1 MPIFI
6 ERDKMILY
14 NLFVEQFLY
23 TLFHNFKGSDANDLD
38 ELNIDLW
45 HAYCDVNQT
54 FVQHLIQVKKENDMI
69 WIHNLYLMLC
79 PLYIK
84 RHDINANIG
93 FYLHSPF
100 PSSDIFRTFVYR
112 NEIIKSLL
120 CCDVIGFHIFE
131 NARNLIAVCE
141 KLLKLEISIK
151 KGGFIVIE
159 YNGRNILVKI
169 NHIGIDQEDMATML
183 RS

>member
-1 MPIFI
+1 
-6 ERDKMILY
+6 
-14 NLFVEQFLY
+14 
-23 TLFHNFKGSDANDLD
+23 
-38 ELNIDLW
+38 
-45 HAYCDVNQT
+45 
-54 FVQHLIQVKKENDMI
+54 
-69 WIHNLYLMLC
+69 
-79 PLYIK
+79 
-84 RHDINANIG
+84 
-93 FYLHSPF
+93 
-100 PSSDIFRTFVYR
+100 
-112 NEIIKSLL
+112 
-120 CCDVIGFHIFE
+120 VIGFHIFE

>member
-1 MPIFI
+1 
-6 ERDKMILY
+6 
-14 NLFVEQFLY
+14 
-23 TLFHNFKGSDANDLD
+23 
-38 ELNIDLW
+38 
-45 HAYCDVNQT
+45 
-54 FVQHLIQVKKENDMI
+54 
-69 WIHNLYLMLC
+69 MLC